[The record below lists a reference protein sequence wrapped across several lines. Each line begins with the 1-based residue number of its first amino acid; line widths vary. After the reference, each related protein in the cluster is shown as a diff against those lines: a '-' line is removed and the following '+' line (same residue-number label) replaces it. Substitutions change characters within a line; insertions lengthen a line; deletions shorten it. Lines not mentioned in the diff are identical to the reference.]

1 MERLTGR
8 NSDGGAFYKNCF
20 REDKC
25 RQQTTREKC
34 VFCKH
39 EYSYCEKLAEYEDAE
54 EQGLMAQNPYK
65 PGELIFCVEE
75 YVDGYDYSG
84 YIFVASCNDF
94 VISSSSYIHCNS
106 FDEQLMEM
114 CEESQEE
121 CGVSFYMFRK
131 DRVFATKEEAE
142 AALAEMN
149 KKENINE

>member
-1 MERLTGR
+1 MERLTD
-8 NSDGGAFYKNCF
+8 NSSYCTSWSDCGMNEKRCALQKNCYE
-20 REDKC
+20 RKM
-25 RQQTTREKC
+25 
-34 VFCKH
+34 
-39 EYSYCEKLAEYEDAE
+39 YEKLKLYEDAE
-54 EQGLMAQNPYK
+54 EQGLIAQNPYK

-114 CEESQEE
+114 CGESQEE

-131 DRVFATKEEAE
+131 DRVFATKKEAE
-142 AALAEMN
+142 AALERMN
-149 KKENINE
+149 ENA